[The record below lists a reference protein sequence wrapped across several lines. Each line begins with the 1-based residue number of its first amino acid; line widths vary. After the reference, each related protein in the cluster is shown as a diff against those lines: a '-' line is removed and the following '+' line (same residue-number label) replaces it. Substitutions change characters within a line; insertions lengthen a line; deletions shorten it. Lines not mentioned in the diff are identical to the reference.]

1 MLAMRRLG
9 PGALILGLVLIA
21 PGRASADLVARGVL
35 DGSLALGAKGT
46 PYVAYVR
53 GNHLVVATRAADHR
67 WRSEV
72 ADNVSAG
79 SQVMAF
85 QVGKAGP
92 VALVLSA
99 DSRRLNVVRRRVP
112 GWQSIRLS
120 TKLGRDGILG
130 WPGLVLD
137 RRGLPVVAYTRWNSV
152 NHKSQLLLSRLDA
165 RSRVR
170 TIRITAEGFPQSYV
184 APPAEPVLVGGR
196 VHVIESYGY
205 RGSVGTFEWFPNKR
219 TWTGL
224 GLDAGYGDFPIGPVF
239 GGMGPDGYLH
249 AAWTESMIPLGDA
262 PVTLVTRRK
271 FSDSIFVLD
280 RALTT
285 GLALPR
291 SGAEVAANEWVSP
304 DDLGLSGQKYL
315 WAGTIVRGG
324 SKIELDG
331 WLAGLAV
338 APRGG
343 RDLLL
348 GSAEGLSWYR
358 SPERLATKVTIEATA
373 NDDGT
378 VGVSGRVG
386 GVASGQVKLYRERPS
401 AARVQIATLS
411 LATGAFSFVD
421 RGAPPDRPTL
431 YRAVYTDPRAG
442 IPYAALLRSPVAE
455 LG

>member
-9 PGALILGLVLIA
+9 PGVLVLALVLIA
-21 PGRASADLVARGVL
+21 PGRATADLVARGVQ
-35 DGSLALGAKGT
+35 DGSLALGRNGT

-53 GNHLVVATRAADHR
+53 GNKLVVATRAANHR

-79 SQVMAF
+79 SQIMAF
-85 QVGKAGP
+85 QVGNAGP

-99 DSRRLNVVRRRVP
+99 DNRRLNLVRRRVP

-120 TKLGRDGILG
+120 AKLGRDGSLG

-137 RRGLPVVAYTRWNSV
+137 RAGLPVVAYTRWNSV
-152 NHKSQLLLSRLDA
+152 TYKSQLLLLRLNA
-165 RSRVR
+165 RGGVQ
-170 TIRITAEGFPQSYV
+170 TVRITAEGFPQSYV

-205 RGSVGTFEWFPNKR
+205 RGTVATFEWFPNR
-219 TWTGL
+219 HTWTGL
-224 GLDAGYGDFPIGPVF
+224 GLDAGYGDFPLGAVF
-239 GGMGPDGYLH
+239 GGVGPDGYLH

-262 PVTLVTRRK
+262 PVTLVTRGRI
-271 FSDSIFVLD
+271 SDSMFVLD

-291 SGAEVAANEWVSP
+291 AGPEVAANEWVSP

-315 WAGTIVRGG
+315 WAGTIVRGE

-338 APRGG
+338 SPRGG
-343 RDLLL
+343 RDILVA
-348 GSAEGLSWYR
+348 GTTGLHWYR
-358 SPERLATKVTIEATA
+358 SPRRLATKVTIEAA
-373 NDDGT
+373 DNGDGT
-378 VGVSGRVG
+378 VDVTGRVG
-386 GVASGQVKLYRERPS
+386 GVASGKVKIYREQPGE
-401 AARVQIATLS
+401 ARVHLGTVNISA
-411 LATGAFSFVD
+411 GAFSFAD
-421 RGAPPDRPTL
+421 SGAPPDRPTL
-431 YRAVYTDPRAG
+431 YRAVYTDPRTG
-442 IPYAALLRSPVAE
+442 IPYAALLRTPVGE
-455 LG
+455 SS

>member
-9 PGALILGLVLIA
+9 SATLVLAVVLIA
-21 PGRASADLVARGVL
+21 PGRASADLVARDVQ
-35 DGSLALGAKGT
+35 DGSLALGKGK

-53 GNHLVVATRAADHR
+53 GSHLVVATRVGDHR

-85 QVGKAGP
+85 QVGRAGP
-92 VALVLSA
+92 VALVLSG
-99 DSRRLNVVRRRVP
+99 DSRRLDLVRRRVP

-120 TKLGRDGILG
+120 TKLGRDGFLG
-130 WPGLVLD
+130 WPGLALD
-137 RRGLPVVAYTRWNSV
+137 RAGLPVVAYTRWNSV
-152 NHKSQLLLSRLDA
+152 NHKSQLLLLRLNA
-165 RSRVR
+165 RSRVQ
-170 TIRITAEGFPQSYV
+170 TTRITAEGFPQSYV

-205 RGSVGTFEWFPNKR
+205 RGSVATLEWFPNKH

-224 GLDAGYGDFPIGPVF
+224 GLDAGYGDFPLGAVF
-239 GGMGPDGYLH
+239 GGIGPDGYLH

-262 PVTLVTRRK
+262 PVTLVTRGK

-291 SGAEVAANEWVSP
+291 SGAEVAANEWMSS
-304 DDLGLSGQKYL
+304 DDLGLPGQKYL
-315 WAGTIVRGG
+315 WAGTIVRGE
-324 SKIELDG
+324 SKVELDG

-343 RDLLL
+343 RDILLA
-348 GSAEGLSWYR
+348 GPTGLSWYR
-358 SPERLATKVTIEATA
+358 SPGRLVTKVTIEAAENT
-373 NDDGT
+373 DGT
-378 VGVSGRVG
+378 VGVTGRVG

-401 AARVQIATLS
+401 EARVQIATLS
-411 LATGAFSFVD
+411 LAAGAFSFVD

-431 YRAVYTDPRAG
+431 YRAVYTDPRTD
-442 IPYAALLRSPVAE
+442 IPYAALLRTPV
-455 LG
+455 GGTG